1 MKSFIAG
8 RADFLVAGLV
18 AGVLG
23 AALPA
28 AAQKYPVQ
36 TVRMIVPTAA
46 GGAVDAFGR
55 GIARRLENSL
65 GATVVV
71 DNRAGANGAI
81 GAELVAKAAPDGATL
96 LVIWGGHVVNPL
108 ITKGVPFDPI
118 RDFTPI
124 IHIGNIP
131 LILVIHPSIPVTSV
145 KGLVALAKAKPGM
158 LTFASGGVGSGGHLS
173 GELFKFMTKTAILH
187 IAYKGNSVAL
197 IDVMGGHVS
206 MMFDTITTGL
216 PHTQQG
222 RLRLLAVT
230 SAERSPVAPASPT
243 MIEAGLPGYETDA
256 WYAILAPSR
265 LPREL
270 VDRLNAEINKAF
282 TDQAFRDQFVAQ
294 GVRFV
299 GGPPEKLGDHMR
311 AESKRWTE
319 VMAATGMKPQ

>member
-1 MKSFIAG
+1 M
-8 RADFLVAGLV
+8 
-18 AGVLG
+18 
-23 AALPA
+23 
-28 AAQKYPVQ
+28 
-36 TVRMIVPTAA
+36 VRVIVPTAA

-55 GIARRLENSL
+55 GIGRRLESSL

-71 DNRAGANGAI
+71 DNRSGANGAI
-81 GAELVAKAAPDGATL
+81 GAEMVAKASPDGSTL

-124 IHIGNIP
+124 IRIGNIP

-173 GELFKFMTKTAILH
+173 GELLKYMTKTDILH
-187 IAYKGNSVAL
+187 VPYKGNSVAL
-197 IDVMGGHVS
+197 IDVLGGHVS

-230 SAERSPVAPASPT
+230 SAERSPLAPASPT
-243 MIEAGLPGYETDA
+243 MIEAGLPGFETDA
-256 WYAILAPSR
+256 WYAILAPAR
-265 LPREL
+265 MPRDL

-282 TDQAFRDQFVAQ
+282 NDPGFRDQFVAQ

-299 GGPPEKLGDHMR
+299 GGSPEQLEAHMR
-311 AESKRWTE
+311 AESKRWAE
-319 VMAATGMKPQ
+319 VMAATGMKVQ

>member
-8 RADFLVAGLV
+8 RADLLVAGLA
-18 AGVLG
+18 AGLLG

-55 GIARRLENSL
+55 GIGRRLETSL

-81 GAELVAKAAPDGATL
+81 GAEIVAKAAPDGATL

-173 GELFKFMTKTAILH
+173 GELLKYMTKTDILH

-206 MMFDTITTGL
+206 MMFDTITTGF

-265 LPREL
+265 MPREL

-282 TDQAFRDQFVAQ
+282 NDQAFRDQFVAQ

-319 VMAATGMKPQ
+319 VMAATGMQPQ